1 MGYSDTL
8 LNASAEASIA
18 IEELIHQS
26 GSWSWSD
33 WEGLKA
39 NLKVAGGY
47 KKYFSLPS
55 GSTSSDADNW
65 CTQGDLATW
74 VNHNANLCYAGN
86 NTGWWGTTVSHSAA
100 TFHSGSSWGNTSSVT
115 LNQWTGSYGPTDLS
129 AVPIYDP
136 ESE

>member
-26 GSWSWSD
+26 GSWQWSD
-33 WEGLKA
+33 WESLKA

-136 ESE
+136 E

>member
-26 GSWSWSD
+26 GSWQWSD
-33 WEGLKA
+33 WESLKA

-129 AVPIYDP
+129 AVPIYNP
-136 ESE
+136 E

>member
-1 MGYSDTL
+1 M
-8 LNASAEASIA
+8 
-18 IEELIHQS
+18 IHQS
-26 GSWSWSD
+26 GSWQWSD
-33 WEGLKA
+33 WESLKA

-136 ESE
+136 E

>member
-8 LNASAEASIA
+8 LNASTTASIA

-26 GSWSWSD
+26 GSWGWSD
-33 WEGLKA
+33 WESLKA
-39 NLKVAGGY
+39 NLQVAGGY

-115 LNQWTGSYGPTDLS
+115 LNQWTGSYGPSDLS
-129 AVPIYDP
+129 SVPIYDP
-136 ESE
+136 E

>member
-26 GSWSWSD
+26 GSWQWSD
-33 WEGLKA
+33 WESLKA

>member
-136 ESE
+136 DSE

>member
-8 LNASAEASIA
+8 LNASTTASIA
-18 IEELIHQS
+18 LEELTFQS

-33 WEGLKA
+33 WESLKA
-39 NLKVAGGY
+39 NLQVAGGY

-65 CTQGDLATW
+65 CTQGDLDTW

-86 NTGWWGTTVSHSAA
+86 NTGWWGSTANLSASFSA
-100 TFHSGSSWGNTSSVT
+100 SNSWGNPNSVT
-115 LNQWTGSYGPTDLS
+115 LNQWTGSYGPSDLS
-129 AVPIYDP
+129 SVPIYDP
-136 ESE
+136 E

>member
-8 LNASAEASIA
+8 LNASTTASIA
-18 IEELIHQS
+18 LEELTFPS

-33 WEGLKA
+33 WESLKA
-39 NLKVAGGY
+39 NLQVAGGY

-115 LNQWTGSYGPTDLS
+115 LNQWTGSYGPSDLS
-129 AVPIYDP
+129 SVPIYDP
-136 ESE
+136 E

>member
-8 LNASAEASIA
+8 LNASTTASIA
-18 IEELIHQS
+18 LEELTFPS

-33 WEGLKA
+33 WESLKA
-39 NLKVAGGY
+39 NLQVAGGY

-65 CTQGDLATW
+65 CTQGDLDTW

-86 NTGWWGTTVSHSAA
+86 NTGWWGSTANLSAS
-100 TFHSGSSWGNTSSVT
+100 FSSSNSWGNPNSVT
-115 LNQWTGSYGPTDLS
+115 LNQWTGSYGPSDLA

-136 ESE
+136 E

>member
-8 LNASAEASIA
+8 LNASTTASIA
-18 IEELIHQS
+18 VEELTYSS

-33 WEGLKA
+33 WQGLQA
-39 NLKVAGGY
+39 NLQVAGGY

-65 CTQGDLATW
+65 CTQGDLSTW

-86 NTGWWGTTVSHSAA
+86 NTGWWGCTANLSASFSA
-100 TFHSGSSWGNTSSVT
+100 SNSWGNPNSVT

-129 AVPIYDP
+129 SVPIYDP
-136 ESE
+136 E

>member
-8 LNASAEASIA
+8 LNSSATASIA
-18 IEELIHQS
+18 IEELIHSS
-26 GSWSWSD
+26 GSWGWSD
-33 WEGLKA
+33 WQGLQA
-39 NLKVAGGY
+39 NLQVAGGY

-74 VNHNANLCYAGN
+74 VNHNTNLCYAGN
-86 NTGWWGTTVSHSAA
+86 NTGWWGSTANLSASFSA
-100 TFHSGSSWGNTSSVT
+100 SNSWGNPNSVT
-115 LNQWTGSYGPTDLS
+115 LNQWTSSYGPSDLS

-136 ESE
+136 E

>member
-8 LNASAEASIA
+8 LNASTTASIA
-18 IEELIHQS
+18 LEELTFPS

-33 WEGLKA
+33 WESLKA
-39 NLKVAGGY
+39 NLQVAGGY

-65 CTQGDLATW
+65 CTQGDLDTW

-86 NTGWWGTTVSHSAA
+86 NTGWWGSTANLSASFTA
-100 TFHSGSSWGNTSSVT
+100 SNSWGNPNSVT
-115 LNQWTGSYGPTDLS
+115 LNQWTGSYGPSDLS
-129 AVPIYDP
+129 SVPIYDP
-136 ESE
+136 E

>member
-8 LNASAEASIA
+8 LNASTTASIA
-18 IEELIHQS
+18 IEELIHSS
-26 GSWSWSD
+26 GSWGWSD
-33 WEGLKA
+33 WQGLQA
-39 NLKVAGGY
+39 NLQVAGGY

-86 NTGWWGTTVSHSAA
+86 NTGWWGSTANLSAS
-100 TFHSGSSWGNTSSVT
+100 FSSSNSWGNPNSVT
-115 LNQWTGSYGPTDLS
+115 LNQWTGSYGPSDLA

-136 ESE
+136 E

>member
-8 LNASAEASIA
+8 LNASTTASIA
-18 IEELIHQS
+18 IEELIHSS
-26 GSWSWSD
+26 GSWGWSD
-33 WEGLKA
+33 WQGLQA
-39 NLKVAGGY
+39 NLQVAGGY

-65 CTQGDLATW
+65 CTQGDLSTW

-86 NTGWWGTTVSHSAA
+86 NTGWWGTTASHSYA
-100 TFHSGSSWGNTSSVT
+100 TFTASYSWGNPNSVT
-115 LNQWTGSYGPTDLS
+115 LNQWTSSYGPSDLS

-136 ESE
+136 E

>member
-8 LNASAEASIA
+8 LNSSAEAGIA
-18 IEELIHQS
+18 LEELTFAS

-33 WEGLKA
+33 WESLKA
-39 NLKVAGGY
+39 NLQVAGGY

-65 CTQGDLATW
+65 CTQGDLDTW

-86 NTGWWGTTVSHSAA
+86 NTGWWGSTANLSAS
-100 TFHSGSSWGNTSSVT
+100 FSSSNSWGNPNSVT
-115 LNQWTGSYGPTDLS
+115 LNQWTGSYGPSDLS
-129 AVPIYDP
+129 SVPIYDP
-136 ESE
+136 E

>member
-26 GSWSWSD
+26 GSWQWSD
-33 WEGLKA
+33 WESLKA

-129 AVPIYDP
+129 AGPIYDP
-136 ESE
+136 E

>member
-8 LNASAEASIA
+8 LNASTTASIA
-18 IEELIHQS
+18 LEELTFQS

-33 WEGLKA
+33 WESLKA
-39 NLKVAGGY
+39 NLQVAGGY

-115 LNQWTGSYGPTDLS
+115 LNQWTESYGPSDLS
-129 AVPIYDP
+129 SVPIYDP
-136 ESE
+136 E

>member
-136 ESE
+136 E